1 MVLFSMWPRS
11 SSVGHYETVG
21 VKRRGDTTGT
31 ARDRGL
37 LQTLFPAGD
46 PLLMKLH
53 RLAVERSDP
62 KTMEN
67 LVVTHLVYP
76 AVVFAVGRPDPLPG
90 REPISCDVD
99 MAALSSPAMSVPV
112 DDTRRVS
119 GRHRTPSTKQR
130 ENEVTSSSRSP
141 RAHKPQRSSSSVR
154 RAAPSSSSSGA
165 ARVARSLSHQLDR
178 AAGVAAVV
186 DPASSSCA
194 GSSPARRSPKA
205 NTASHL
211 ATSQRSSTVQAAPR
225 HPQLDRDRLCG
236 LGDRAI
242 ADLCK
247 WIRDNTARGCIARR
261 VSFHNIPLWT
271 TRCRVALQRLAAA
284 LRKEPM
290 DEREVITHL
299 CVVWLLPHAVFGA
312 PGRYRGGRR
321 GRMQRWNRIVHRL
334 NDPQL
339 VDGLAQQVQARIET
353 HGGDV
358 QSGLSLLTSASAIY
372 EASPDLATSQL
383 GEQVGAGMAGGTV
396 APSSSPRES
405 LTEDQKVARRVEHLF
420 RNAHTHRA
428 LRTLTSTTT
437 LADLNVPEERAI
449 LHALHPPCPLRDD
462 PDGTLSVQERS
473 AMPLCPSPGDT
484 ALVVDFDAV
493 QDQMRASD
501 TGAAAGPSGYGSNYI
516 SVLAD
521 DPYCVEALGVLL
533 QCIVNNTL
541 PDTVRKLLTTCI
553 LVSLDKGNGGR
564 RPVAMG
570 ELFARMAGRYVLA
583 LVTDKAKAAL
593 SPYQYGVGNPDGCAQ
608 IVHSIRH
615 LLCQENTEGVNT
627 SPRVAIPSTRR
638 PLACLSIDMKN
649 AFNSLN
655 RRVMLETVYAN
666 DGLRACW
673 NMVAFGY
680 GQTSLL
686 FMHCDETVN
695 DREAFL
701 ESSNGVR
708 QGDPLAAML
717 FCLAMHSTYHSIA
730 EVMSAGCYAYVDDS
744 HAVGTLEECWKVW
757 ERLPSLLAPLGLTI
771 NTAKCELTCFYT
783 DELTDE
789 GDRAALERFREVL
802 PNTINTQ
809 SFRLLGSVI
818 GVDDAREAA
827 ALHSHTRFCA
837 DQLVAFR
844 RLPFLRKPTAMLAL
858 QQLTGTVLTHRLRA
872 MSPAA
877 VASHA
882 ARYDELV
889 QHTAHVVIG
898 VPECDGDRYDGQLRW
913 PMRNG
918 GLGLTSAMDIAP
930 AAFLAGVECALRR
943 SPAFSSMWSG
953 STPLDPTSRLYA
965 SINDCLN
972 RIRQA
977 ANTLTTLIDADDH
990 SQLHLPAS
998 ASTFVSHFRALPP
1011 SLRYQSDV
1019 TSRISTLSY
1028 NASLA
1033 QARRDKTAMAEV
1045 ARLQSL
1051 QAKESSLWLRTLPT
1065 MDALQLSDVDWQ
1077 WCARLRLGMPMP
1089 FGASP
1094 PLGCQHTDAQH
1105 ESWHPLSCSH
1115 AYGALITKRHTAV
1128 LQVIAHHCRLILLNP
1143 RIEPSDLCADRSKR
1157 PDIQVDLPGLSLL
1170 GDVTIIHPTCRSWR
1184 KITAKR
1190 GVTAA
1195 GDKKAAKK
1203 TSHYTSLVD
1212 QHRSDVAFEPIVL
1225 YTYGGFHASALRFIN
1240 KLAKAVDPA
1249 TSLIS
1254 PSAWKRSLMQH
1265 IAIVVQRGTALIMRA
1280 HVERYRAEE
1289 VERWFNAADAAVTHG
1304 AVAAS
1309 SMAPSSAASWCRTT
1323 GVPLFSPPRI
1333 GFYGDGGGVAAT
1345 TLINDGLVTS
1355 TWSARTVAERD
1366 AEEDVTGL
1374 GDLSDI
1380 DGDDAVPGSLEGD
1393 AKDREDRQLV
1403 SSHET
1408 SASGNENARECV
1420 LMELTDEDEL
1430 RGRVAVSIAE
1440 SRDDVMVTAL
1450 SSDSALC
1457 NTTVDDCV
1465 CFPSG
1470 ISAVV
1475 HDGDGCVNGAVV
1487 GDCGILGMKG

>member
-1 MVLFSMWPRS
+1 MVP
-11 SSVGHYETVG
+11 
-21 VKRRGDTTGT
+21 
-31 ARDRGL
+31 GL
-37 LQTLFPAGD
+37 
-46 PLLMKLH
+46 
-53 RLAVERSDP
+53 S
-62 KTMEN
+62 
-67 LVVTHLVYP
+67 
-76 AVVFAVGRPDPLPG
+76 RP
-90 REPISCDVD
+90 V
-99 MAALSSPAMSVPV
+99 
-112 DDTRRVS
+112 
-119 GRHRTPSTKQR
+119 
-130 ENEVTSSSRSP
+130 
-141 RAHKPQRSSSSVR
+141 AHKPQRSSSGLRRSV
-154 RAAPSSSSSGA
+154 ASSSSSRIP
-165 ARVARSLSHQLDR
+165 RVARSLSQQLDR
-178 AAGVAAVV
+178 AAGGAEVASPA
-186 DPASSSCA
+186 PASSTQ
-194 GSSPARRSPKA
+194 SSPARRSPKA
-205 NTASHL
+205 TTTSRP
-211 ATSQRSSTVQAAPR
+211 ATSPCSSMVDAAPR
-225 HPQLDRDRLCG
+225 TPQLDHDRLCG
-236 LGDRAI
+236 LGDRAV

-247 WIRDNTARGCIARR
+247 WIRDNTARGRLPRR

-271 TRCRVALQRLAAA
+271 TRCRVALQRLATS
-284 LRKEPM
+284 LQQEPM

-312 PGRYRGGRR
+312 PGRSRGGRR
-321 GRMQRWNRIVHRL
+321 GRIQRWNRIVHRL

-339 VDGLAQQVQARIET
+339 VDGITQRVQARMDT
-353 HGGDV
+353 HGENV
-358 QSGLSLLTSASAIY
+358 QSGLSCLTSASALY
-372 EASPDLATSQL
+372 EISPEPATSQSS
-383 GEQVGAGMAGGTV
+383 EQVVSEMDEGTV
-396 APSSSPRES
+396 TPSASSQECLS
-405 LTEDQKVARRVEHLF
+405 EDQKTARRVERLF
-420 RNAHTHRA
+420 RGAYTHRA
-428 LRTLTSTTT
+428 LQTLTSTAT
-437 LADLNVPEERAI
+437 LANLNMPEERAT
-449 LHALHPPCPLRDD
+449 LHALHPSCPLRDD
-462 PDGTLSVQERS
+462 PDGTMSLQERG
-473 AMPLCPSPGDT
+473 AMPLCPSPNDT
-484 ALVVDFDAV
+484 ALVVDFERV

-533 QCIVNNTL
+533 QHIVNNKL
-541 PDTVRKLLTTCI
+541 PDAVRKLLTTCI

-570 ELFARMAGRYVLA
+570 ELFTRMAGRYVLT
-583 LVTDKAKAAL
+583 LVTDTAKTAL
-593 SPYQYGVGNPDGCAQ
+593 SPYQYGVGHPDGCAQ

-615 LLCQENTEGVNT
+615 LLCDMSADDVNT
-627 SPRVAIPSTRR
+627 SPRVTTASPRR

-666 DGLRACW
+666 DELRACW

-680 GQTSLL
+680 GQPSLL

-717 FCLAMHSTYHSIA
+717 FCLAMHSTYQSISQ
-730 EVMSAGCYAYVDDS
+730 VVSAGCYAYVDDS
-744 HAVGTLEECWKVW
+744 HAVGTLEECWQVW
-757 ERLPSLLAPLGLTI
+757 ERLPSLLAPLGLMI
-771 NTAKCELTCFYT
+771 NTTKCELTCFYT
-783 DELTDE
+783 DELMDE
-789 GDRAALERFREVL
+789 RDRIALERFKAVL

-809 SFRLLGSVI
+809 SLRLLGNVI
-818 GVDDAREAA
+818 GVDDTREAA

-837 DQLVAFR
+837 DQLIALR

-872 MSPAA
+872 MSPTA

-889 QHTAHVVIG
+889 LHTAHTIIG
-898 VPECDGDRYDGQLRW
+898 VTECDGDRYDRQLRW
-913 PMRNG
+913 RMRNG
-918 GLGLTSAMDIAP
+918 GFGLTSAVDIAP

-943 SPAFSSMWSG
+943 SPAFSSVWSG
-953 STPLDPTSRLYA
+953 AIPLESASRVYV
-965 SINDCLN
+965 SINDCLA

-977 ANTLTTLIDADDH
+977 ANTLTTLIGAGAQRHRRGGTGVALDTSKSK
-990 SQLHLPAS
+990 SQSQSQPAELQLPATA
-998 ASTFVSHFRALPP
+998 ASFVSHFRALPP
-1011 SLRYQSDV
+1011 SLRLQSDV
-1019 TSRISTLSY
+1019 TYRISTLSY

-1033 QARRDKTAMAEV
+1033 QARRDKKAVAEV

-1051 QAKESSLWLRTLPT
+1051 QAKESSMWLRTLPT

-1094 PLGCQHTDAQH
+1094 PLGCQHMDAQH

-1115 AYGALITKRHTAV
+1115 AYGALITKRHTSV

-1203 TSHYTSLVD
+1203 TSHYASLVD
-1212 QHRSDVAFEPIVL
+1212 QHRSDVAFEPVVL

-1309 SMAPSSAASWCRTT
+1309 SMAPSSAASRCRST
-1323 GVPLFSPPRI
+1323 GAPLFSPPRI

-1345 TLINDGLVTS
+1345 TLINGGLVTS
-1355 TWSARTVAERD
+1355 TWPARTVAERD
-1366 AEEDVTGL
+1366 AEEDVTGH
-1374 GDLSDI
+1374 GDLSDT
-1380 DGDDAVPGSLEGD
+1380 DGDDEDECCAVPGSLEGD

-1403 SSHET
+1403 SSRET
-1408 SASGNENARECV
+1408 SASGSENVRECV

-1430 RGRVAVSIAE
+1430 RGRVAVSIAS
-1440 SRDDVMVTAL
+1440 SRDDAMVTAPPSL

-1465 CFPSG
+1465 YFPSG
-1470 ISAVV
+1470 TSAVV
-1475 HDGDGCVNGAVV
+1475 RDGDGCVNGVVV
-1487 GDCGILGMKG
+1487 GDCGILGMMG